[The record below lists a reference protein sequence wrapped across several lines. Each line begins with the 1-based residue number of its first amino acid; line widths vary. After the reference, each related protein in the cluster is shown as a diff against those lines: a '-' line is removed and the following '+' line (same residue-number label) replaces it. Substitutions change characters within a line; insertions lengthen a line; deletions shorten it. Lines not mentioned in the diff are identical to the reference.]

1 MTSNVIDYFAT
12 LGKKP
17 GAFSWK
23 SYKSIWSDDNVK
35 LSAAELW
42 NDAIT
47 DIAVVTQGDLVCDI
61 QLLFL
66 LVTMS
71 R

>member
-23 SYKSIWSDDNVK
+23 PYKSLWSDDDNAK

-47 DIAVVTQGDLVCDI
+47 DIAVVTQGDLSENIV
-61 QLLFL
+61 QL
-66 LVTMS
+66 
-71 R
+71 